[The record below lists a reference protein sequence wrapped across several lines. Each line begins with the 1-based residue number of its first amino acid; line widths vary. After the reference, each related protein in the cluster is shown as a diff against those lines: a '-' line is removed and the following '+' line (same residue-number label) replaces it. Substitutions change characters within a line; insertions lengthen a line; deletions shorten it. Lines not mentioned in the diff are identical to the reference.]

1 MTVDE
6 QVGQIQRKLAER
18 NSGSDAPVDRVDN
31 PVWDIGL
38 LTRPMSEP
46 RPHDHPAM
54 SDL

>member
-31 PVWDIGL
+31 PVWIDAG
-38 LTRPMSEP
+38 TAPSRPAGEHD
-46 RPHDHPAM
+46 RPGCT
-54 SDL
+54 DL